1 MTKVNRGNFW
11 TANRCL
17 SPLGIDGA
25 NIIGFFFCLLNLCKK
40 LPNLSRPFFE
50 RNLSTQSWS
59 ITATN
64 ILPKKQTTYNT
75 FMRGN
80 SWYKLH
86 RIRGKNTNPVLFLFA
101 CWKKKLEYVHK
112 INLLTKWN
120 ISCVSLVYLGFH
132 FCIPSGYF
140 ETLKRRQ
147 MLEVKRSFF

>member
-17 SPLGIDGA
+17 SLLGIDGA
-25 NIIGFFFCLLNLCKK
+25 NITGFFLVVKAMPEASQLL
-40 LPNLSRPFFE
+40 SSFFE

-64 ILPKKQTTYNT
+64 ILPKKQKTYNI

-86 RIRGKNTNPVLFLFA
+86 SIRGKNTNPVLFLFA
-101 CWKKKLEYVHK
+101 CWKKKLESTHK
-112 INLLTKWN
+112 LNLLIKWN
-120 ISCVSLVYLGFH
+120 ISCVSLVYLSFH